1 MQGLQQCNWVLTAL
15 RQKGFILLEMH
26 FQDTFKFAFSEKYNS
41 SKS

>member
-15 RQKGFILLEMH
+15 RQKGFH
-26 FQDTFKFAFSEKYNS
+26 SSQNAFKDTSKFAFSEKYNS